1 MAPKHVFG
9 TLICFFLASQ
19 PVFSDVSFV
28 YEGTDTRAWC
38 NFQSCSAQKDY
49 NIVVGQNLDVNISAT
64 SNQTSLSNVTMTLLN
79 IAGLPNGCQIFEE
92 FHLASYIM
100 DYTLNETVVHWYTMR
115 RVLFTPRA
123 GQEGLSY
130 QVCFMASNSNITST
144 SMCFHIHV
152 VAPVVQFLPTLPN
165 SSFEIGVNCP
175 LLLHLLPFDASGNGY
190 CMGMSP
196 GTLADPSKETLPWG
210 AELRRVGTVN
220 RTKLGEFD
228 GCDHSEFLLSWYP
241 RRGTETQTF
250 FFCVHAYDTVCI
262 GYLCQQRGKELCFSV
277 FVKKCRYCLSI
288 GETIMGAAARY
299 NSDWLQEYFIA
310 PPYSTPFSLVPP
322 DLGSQPCDPHPRQ
335 RDRMDGAKAW
345 SDVPRS
351 AW

>member
-1 MAPKHVFG
+1 
-9 TLICFFLASQ
+9 
-19 PVFSDVSFV
+19 
-28 YEGTDTRAWC
+28 
-38 NFQSCSAQKDY
+38 
-49 NIVVGQNLDVNISAT
+49 
-64 SNQTSLSNVTMTLLN
+64 
-79 IAGLPNGCQIFEE
+79 
-92 FHLASYIM
+92 
-100 DYTLNETVVHWYTMR
+100 
-115 RVLFTPRA
+115 
-123 GQEGLSY
+123 
-130 QVCFMASNSNITST
+130 
-144 SMCFHIHV
+144 
-152 VAPVVQFLPTLPN
+152 
-165 SSFEIGVNCP
+165 
-175 LLLHLLPFDASGNGY
+175 
-190 CMGMSP
+190 MGMSP

>member
-165 SSFEIGVNCP
+165 SSFEVRSFNDRYGCC
-175 LLLHLLPFDASGNGY
+175 HLSSSLRSESTVHFFCIFSRSMLVGMDIVWECLPER
-190 CMGMSP
+190 
-196 GTLADPSKETLPWG
+196 LQI
-210 AELRRVGTVN
+210 R
-220 RTKLGEFD
+220 
-228 GCDHSEFLLSWYP
+228 P
-241 RRGTETQTF
+241 RR
-250 FFCVHAYDTVCI
+250 
-262 GYLCQQRGKELCFSV
+262 LCHGERN
-277 FVKKCRYCLSI
+277 FVVW
-288 GETIMGAAARY
+288 E
-299 NSDWLQEYFIA
+299 Q
-310 PPYSTPFSLVPP
+310 
-322 DLGSQPCDPHPRQ
+322 
-335 RDRMDGAKAW
+335 
-345 SDVPRS
+345 
-351 AW
+351 